1 MASDPSVLDHVLDQL
16 VGLDGIS
23 HRRLF
28 GEYALYH
35 RGKVVAFLCDNRLY
49 MKPTAAGRACLEGV
63 TEGCPYPGARPH
75 FLVDDLLDDRER
87 LVALL
92 LATSA
97 ELPLP
102 KPKAARSVKAAKPAV
117 LPDTPHP
124 PARKARAL
132 RARQGR

>member
-1 MASDPSVLDHVLDQL
+1 MASDPHVLDHVLDQL
-16 VGLDGIS
+16 GSLAGIT
-23 HRRLF
+23 HRRMF

-35 RGKVVAFLCDNRLY
+35 QGKVVAFLCDNQLF
-49 MKPTAAGRACLEGV
+49 MKPTVAGRACLGQV
-63 TEGCPYPGARPH
+63 TEGFPYPGAKPH

-102 KPKAARSVKAAKPAV
+102 KPKAAKVAKAP
-117 LPDTPHP
+117 
-124 PARKARAL
+124 RA
-132 RARQGR
+132 AQTAGAGRRRT